1 MSDALPALD
10 TVRAVPG
17 AVRVIDQ
24 TRLPHDLLYHD
35 CATVPEMVEAIRAL
49 RVRGAPAIGVAAAYM
64 LALVAEQIGG
74 DSMPALAAKL
84 EAAADVL
91 VEARPTAVNLAWAV
105 DRMRGVWQGLSA
117 GADAAAMV
125 VLLLREEAAAIHDED
140 LAMSTLMGKAGAD
153 ILGQDARVL
162 THCNTGGLATAGLGT
177 ALAVVFAAHAQ
188 GKNPS
193 VLADETRPL
202 LQGAR
207 LTAWECQQRGIPVRV
222 LADGAAGWAMAQG
235 LVDIVLIGAD
245 RVVANGDTANK
256 IGSYPLAVLARR
268 HDIPFYVVMPSSTID
283 HDTAAGAEIPIEQR
297 SSEEVTRG
305 ALGPIAPEGVEAY
318 NPAFDVTPADLIT
331 GWITERG
338 LVRPP
343 FV

>member
-1 MSDALPALD
+1 MQDAMRALD

-17 AVRVIDQ
+17 AVRLIDQ
-24 TRLPHDLLYHD
+24 TRLPRDLVFHD
-35 CATVPEMVEAIRAL
+35 CTTVPEMVEAMRAL

-64 LALVAEQIGG
+64 LALVAERIGPG
-74 DSMPALAAKL
+74 SMTRLSQALD
-84 EAAADVL
+84 EAAEEL
-91 VEARPTAVNLAWAV
+91 IEARPTAVNLAWAV
-105 DRMRGVWQGLSA
+105 ERMRGVWEGLAA
-117 GADAAAMV
+117 GPDAADMV
-125 VLLLREEAAAIHDED
+125 VHLLREEADAIRDED
-140 LAMSTLMGKAGAD
+140 LAMSERMGRAGAE
-153 ILGQDARVL
+153 LLPMDARVL

-177 ALAVVFAAHAQ
+177 ALAVVFAAQAM

-207 LTAWECQQRGIPVRV
+207 LTAWECQQRGIPVKV
-222 LADGAAGWAMAQG
+222 LADGAAGWAMASG
-235 LVDIVLIGAD
+235 LVDVVLIGAD

-256 IGSYPLAVLARR
+256 IGSYPLAVLAKR

-283 HDTAAGAEIPIEQR
+283 PDTHMGAEIPIEQR
-297 SSEEVTRG
+297 GAREVVDG
-305 ALGPIAPEGVEAY
+305 ALGPIAPDGVGAY
-318 NPAFDVTPADLIT
+318 NPAFDVTPAELIT

-343 FV
+343 FA